1 MLIRPLFQ
9 NVGSFLS
16 VREKCCL
23 SRLDAQSYAWS
34 SDSWFLTLWEDLCH
48 REFNVLL
55 RNNENSNARALFKHL
70 WLMRAFKA
78 QTDPNISTNIIK
90 GAKAAEISRD
100 ETDGTFEE
108 RRGQKDKQQRH
119 LLRRSAIY
127 LKRSSIENLKNPYGR
142 GRKFQAQTSE

>member
-48 REFNVLL
+48 FEFNVLL

-78 QTDPNISTNIIK
+78 QMDPNISTNIRK
-90 GAKAAEISRD
+90 VAKAAEISRD
-100 ETDGTFEE
+100 EADGTFDE
-108 RRGQKDKQQRH
+108 RKGQKDKQKRY
-119 LLRRSAIY
+119 LLRRSAMY

-142 GRKFQAQTSE
+142 GRKIQAQTSE